1 VKRVEHYMEPII
13 TLYEREPVSG
23 DTLPATLAAHYGGGL
38 RIPQE
43 RADGL
48 PYTIAN
54 FVETL
59 DGVVSYNAV
68 GQTGGGVISGNNVQD
83 QMVMGLLRAYV
94 DAVIVGTGSLRQ
106 DANHLHTPAGIFP
119 ALAHEYIELRE
130 QLHKP
135 EQEPMSVVVTASGQ
149 IDLDDATFHT
159 AGLRSLIV
167 TTAQGYEFLAQ
178 RTIPQGTEVRVVGS
192 QVSATHD
199 GVDLREA
206 LALLAHEYGVR
217 SALYEGGPTL
227 LASLIAMNLL
237 NELFLT
243 LSPQIAGR
251 ATNKYRLALVEGLAF
266 EPERARWL
274 TLLSAKLAG
283 DHLLLRY
290 LLHAEDG
297 T

>member
-1 VKRVEHYMEPII
+1 MEPII

-23 DTLPATLAAHYGGGL
+23 DTLPATLAVHYGGGL

-43 RADGL
+43 LADGL

-119 ALAHEYIELRE
+119 GLAHEYTELRE
-130 QLHKP
+130 RLHKA
-135 EQEPMSVVVTASGQ
+135 EQEPMSVVVTASGR

-199 GVDLREA
+199 EVDLREA

-251 ATNKYRLALVEGLAF
+251 ATNKYRLALVEGQAF
-266 EPERARWL
+266 EPEQARWL
-274 TLLSAKLAG
+274 ALLSAKLAG

-297 T
+297 L